1 MSIEELEDGKEY
13 VCASKGEAF
22 KRIEYTKIDS
32 KRSKRLSNCK
42 FTPQPKIIHPDCV
55 RPRIVT
61 IIRNGLK
68 PRKVS
73 TTKVTSDKKFRNR
86 HPKLIMLCVFICI
99 RFCLIVI
106 EYLLHI
112 FINRNMHLVTRNQIM
127 S

>member
-22 KRIEYTKIDS
+22 KKIEYTKIDS

-42 FTPQPKIIHPDCV
+42 FTPQPKIVPPDCV

-73 TTKVTSDKKFRNR
+73 ATKIICNQ
-86 HPKLIMLCVFICI
+86 KLV
-99 RFCLIVI
+99 
-106 EYLLHI
+106 
-112 FINRNMHLVTRNQIM
+112 N